1 VLPGTWRVNVVYFAF
16 VQHYGVMAQAPA
28 GRGGYHRRPLR
39 ASYHHGDLANA
50 LADAATEMARAGGP
64 DAVVLRAAARSAG
77 VSAAAAYRHFADHDA
92 LLQVVRQRA
101 LDALEA
107 AMRASLDAA
116 KPLADP
122 AQESLRRLRALGR
135 AYISFALE
143 DPGLF
148 RTAFCRPERPL
159 PDAAERMASHGPYAL
174 LSGVLDELVEHGLL
188 DPDRR
193 AGAEIPAWAAVHGL
207 ATLLIDGPLA
217 LLSAA
222 ERARA
227 IEQSSEF
234 MLHGIAGARATE

>member
-1 VLPGTWRVNVVYFAF
+1 VPAAVARVNVVYFAF
-16 VQHYGVMAQAPA
+16 VQHYGQMEQAPTRRA
-28 GRGGYHRRPLR
+28 GYNRRQLR

-50 LADAATEMARAGGP
+50 LADAATEMARVGGP

-77 VSAAAAYRHFADHDA
+77 VSAAAAYRHFADHDE

-107 AMRASLDAA
+107 AMRTSLETGE
-116 KPLADP
+116 PLADP
-122 AQESLRRLRALGR
+122 GQESLRRLRALGR
-135 AYISFALE
+135 AYISFALD

-148 RTAFCRPERPL
+148 RTAFCRPKKPV

-174 LSGVLDELVEHGLL
+174 LSEVLDELVEHGVL
-188 DPDRR
+188 DSGRR

-207 ATLLIDGPLA
+207 ATLLLDGPLA
-217 LLSAA
+217 LLTAG

-234 MLHGIAGARATE
+234 TLHGIAGAPGTE